1 MKVVELTAET
11 WALAEG
17 LFSSSKTVE
26 WCFCTW
32 FMQTN
37 AEMKV
42 GDNRAV
48 LRERLGSPIG
58 LLAVDSSGADGS
70 AAGAEAVGWVAVA
83 PRAAYSRLARSKV
96 TAPVSEDISG
106 VWSVT
111 CFYVRRDVRRQGVT
125 SMLLDAA
132 VSYAASAGARVVE
145 GYPIDTAGRSVQAGE
160 LYHGRLAMFLD
171 AGFEVVERRGVRRAL
186 VRRVLVP

>member
-11 WALAEG
+11 WPLAEA

-32 FMQTN
+32 FMQAN

-42 GDNRAV
+42 NDNREV
-48 LRERLGSPIG
+48 LRARLGSPIG
-58 LLAVDSSGADGS
+58 LLAVDDSG
-70 AAGAEAVGWVAVA
+70 EAVGWVAVA
-83 PRAAYSRLARSKV
+83 PRASYSRLGRSKV
-96 TAPVSEDISG
+96 TAPVSDDISG

-111 CFYVRRDVRRQGVT
+111 CFYVRRSARGQGVT
-125 SMLLDAA
+125 SLLLDAA
-132 VSYAASAGARVVE
+132 VAHASAAGAKSIE
-145 GYPIDTAGRSVQAGE
+145 GYPIDTEGRKLQAGE

-171 AGFEVVERRGVRRAL
+171 AGFELVERRGTRRAL
-186 VRRVLVP
+186 VSRVLGS

>member
-11 WALAEG
+11 WPLAEA
-17 LFSSSKTVE
+17 LFSTSKTVE

-37 AEMKV
+37 AEMKTS
-42 GDNRAV
+42 DNRAV

-58 LLAVDSSGADGS
+58 LLAVDGSG
-70 AAGAEAVGWVAVA
+70 EAVGWVAVA
-83 PRAAYSRLARSKV
+83 PRASYSRLGRSKV
-96 TAPVSEDISG
+96 TAPVSDDISG

-111 CFYVRRDVRRQGVT
+111 CFYVHRSARRQGVT

-132 VSYAASAGARVVE
+132 VSHARAAGARSIE
-145 GYPIDTAGRSVQAGE
+145 GYPIDTDGRKLQAGE
-160 LYHGRLAMFLD
+160 LYHGRLAMFLE
-171 AGFEVVERRGVRRAL
+171 AGFELVERRGTRRAL
-186 VRRVLVP
+186 VSRALAP

>member
-1 MKVVELTAET
+1 VNVVELTSET
-11 WALAEG
+11 WPLAEA

-37 AEMKV
+37 AEMKTN
-42 GDNRAV
+42 DNRAV

-58 LLAVDSSGADGS
+58 LLAVDSG
-70 AAGAEAVGWVAVA
+70 EAVGWVAVA
-83 PRAAYSRLARSKV
+83 PRASYSRLGRSKI
-96 TAPVSEDISG
+96 TAAVSEDISG

-111 CFYVRRDVRRQGVT
+111 CFYVRRDARRQGVT
-125 SMLLDAA
+125 SLLLDAA
-132 VSYAASAGARVVE
+132 VSVAAGAGAKAVE
-145 GYPIDTAGRSVQAGE
+145 GYPIDTDGRSLPAGE

-171 AGFEVVERRGVRRAL
+171 AGFELVERRGTRRAL
-186 VRRVLVP
+186 VSRAL

>member
-11 WALAEG
+11 WPLAEA

-37 AEMKV
+37 AEMKG
-42 GDNRAV
+42 GDNRDV
-48 LRERLGSPIG
+48 LRARLGSPIG
-58 LLAVDSSGADGS
+58 LLAVSGSGEAVSDSGG
-70 AAGAEAVGWVAVA
+70 AVGWVAVA
-83 PRAAYSRLARSKV
+83 PRASYSRLGRSKI

-111 CFYVRRDVRRQGVT
+111 CFYVRRSARRQGVT
-125 SMLLDAA
+125 SLLLDAA
-132 VSYAASAGARVVE
+132 VEHAAKAGARAVE
-145 GYPIDTAGRSVQAGE
+145 GYPVDTEGRALQAGE

-171 AGFEVVERRGVRRAL
+171 AGFELVERRGTRRAL
-186 VRRVLVP
+186 VSRALVP

>member
-11 WALAEG
+11 WPLAEG
-17 LFSSSKTVE
+17 LFSTSKTVE

-37 AEMKV
+37 AEMKTN
-42 GDNRAV
+42 DNRAV

-58 LLAVDSSGADGS
+58 LLAVD
-70 AAGAEAVGWVAVA
+70 GAEAVGWVAVA
-83 PRAAYSRLARSKV
+83 PRASYSRLARSQV
-96 TAPVSEDISG
+96 TAPVSDDISG

-111 CFYVRRDVRRQGVT
+111 CFYVHRSVRRQGVT
-125 SMLLDAA
+125 SLLLDAA
-132 VSYAASAGARVVE
+132 VSYAREAGGRSIE
-145 GYPIDTAGRSVQAGE
+145 GYPIDTDGRKLQAGE

-171 AGFEVVERRGVRRAL
+171 AGFELVERRGTRRAL
-186 VRRVLVP
+186 VRRALVP